1 MTKLRKNHKATS
13 VWDEV
18 AELKREKI
26 LQSAVDLFYTNG
38 YLQTTMDEIAESIG
52 ATKPFVYSHYAN
64 KAELLSEIARRTLRE
79 WLGVTT
85 QVSEKSLPP
94 TEALSLATHEF
105 TMIVL
110 GMYKLVS
117 IYFREQLNLPKEV
130 AVEIA
135 KMRREIDGQVR
146 TILSDGRKDGVFEFD
161 DLAVA
166 SQVVT
171 GMVSYVFAWYR
182 EPSRLAKDAICS
194 QMVLHVLRS
203 VGASTAGTQVRP
215 PPS

>member
-1 MTKLRKNHKATS
+1 MSKARNNPKATS

-38 YLQTTMDEIAESIG
+38 YLPTTMDVIAESIG
-52 ATKPFVYSHYAN
+52 ATKPFVYYHFEN

-85 QVSEKSLPP
+85 RVIEKSLSP
-94 TEALSLATHEF
+94 TETLALVTGQF

-110 GMYKLVS
+110 DMHKLVS

-135 KMRREIDGQVR
+135 EMRRQIDTQVR
-146 TILSDGRKDGVFEFD
+146 MILSEGKKAGVFEFN

-171 GMVSYVFAWYR
+171 GMVSFVFAWYR
-182 EPSRLAKDAICS
+182 EPSRLSKEAICD
-194 QMVLHVLRS
+194 QMVSHVLRS
-203 VGASTAGTQVRP
+203 VGATTQAG
-215 PPS
+215 

>member
-1 MTKLRKNHKATS
+1 MANLQKKSSAAS

-26 LQSAVDLFYTNG
+26 LHSAVDLFYKIG
-38 YLQTTMDEIAESIG
+38 YLPTTMDAIAESVG
-52 ATKPFVYSHYAN
+52 ATKPFVYYHFEN
-64 KAELLSEIARRTLRE
+64 KSELLSEIARRTLRE

-85 QVSEKSLPP
+85 RVVDMALPP
-94 TEALSLATHEF
+94 TEALSLATQQF
-105 TMIVL
+105 TLIVL
-110 GMYKLVS
+110 DRYKLVS

-130 AVEIA
+130 AEEIA
-135 KMRREIDGQVR
+135 QMRREIDTQVR
-146 TILSDGRKDGVFEFD
+146 MILSDGKKAGVFEFD

-171 GMVSYVFAWYR
+171 GMVSFVFAWYR
-182 EPSRLAKDAICS
+182 EPSRLSKEAICN

-203 VGASTAGTQVRP
+203 VGSTRAAP
-215 PPS
+215 

>member
-1 MTKLRKNHKATS
+1 MSKARNNPKATS

-38 YLQTTMDEIAESIG
+38 YLPTTMDVIAESIG
-52 ATKPFVYSHYAN
+52 ATKPFVYYHFEN
-64 KAELLSEIARRTLRE
+64 KAELLSEIARRTMRE

-85 QVSEKSLPP
+85 RVIEKSLSP
-94 TEALSLATHEF
+94 TETLALVTHQF

-110 GMYKLVS
+110 DMHKLVS

-130 AVEIA
+130 AAEIA
-135 KMRREIDGQVR
+135 EMRRQIDTQVR
-146 TILSDGRKDGVFEFD
+146 MILSEGKKAGVFEFN

-171 GMVSYVFAWYR
+171 GMVSFVFAWYR
-182 EPSRLAKDAICS
+182 EPSRLSKEAICD
-194 QMVLHVLRS
+194 QMVSHVLRS
-203 VGASTAGTQVRP
+203 VGATTQAG
-215 PPS
+215 

>member
-1 MTKLRKNHKATS
+1 MTKARNHPKAAS

-38 YLQTTMDEIAESIG
+38 YLPTTMDVIAESIG
-52 ATKPFVYSHYAN
+52 ATKPFVYYHYEN

-79 WLGVTT
+79 WLAVTT
-85 QVSEKSLPP
+85 RVIETSLPP
-94 TEALSLATHEF
+94 TETLALATREF

-110 GMYKLVS
+110 DMYKLVS

-130 AVEIA
+130 AAEIA
-135 KMRREIDGQVR
+135 EMRRQIDSQVR
-146 TILSDGRKDGVFEFD
+146 MILSEGKKVGAFEFD

-166 SQVVT
+166 RDRKSVV
-171 GMVSYVFAWYR
+171 
-182 EPSRLAKDAICS
+182 
-194 QMVLHVLRS
+194 
-203 VGASTAGTQVRP
+203 
-215 PPS
+215 

>member
-1 MTKLRKNHKATS
+1 MSKARNNPKATS

-38 YLQTTMDEIAESIG
+38 YLPTTMDVIAESIG
-52 ATKPFVYSHYAN
+52 ATKPFVYYHFEN

-85 QVSEKSLPP
+85 RVIEKSLSP
-94 TEALSLATHEF
+94 TETLALVTGQF

-110 GMYKLVS
+110 DMHKLVS

-135 KMRREIDGQVR
+135 EMRRQIDTQVR
-146 TILSDGRKDGVFEFD
+146 MILSEGKKAGVFEFN

-171 GMVSYVFAWYR
+171 GMVSFVFAWYR
-182 EPSRLAKDAICS
+182 EPSRLSKEAICDQVVS
-194 QMVLHVLRS
+194 HVLRS
-203 VGASTAGTQVRP
+203 VGATTQAG
-215 PPS
+215 

>member
-1 MTKLRKNHKATS
+1 MSKARNNPKATS

-38 YLQTTMDEIAESIG
+38 YLPTTMDVIAESIG
-52 ATKPFVYSHYAN
+52 ATKPFVYYHFEN

-85 QVSEKSLPP
+85 RVIEKSLSP
-94 TEALSLATHEF
+94 TETLALVTHQF

-110 GMYKLVS
+110 DMHKLVS

-130 AVEIA
+130 AAEIA
-135 KMRREIDGQVR
+135 EMRRQIDTQVR
-146 TILSDGRKDGVFEFD
+146 MILSEGKKAGVFEFN

-171 GMVSYVFAWYR
+171 GMVSFVFAWYR
-182 EPSRLAKDAICS
+182 EPSRLSKEAICD
-194 QMVLHVLRS
+194 QMVSHVLRS
-203 VGASTAGTQVRP
+203 VGATTQAG
-215 PPS
+215 

>member
-1 MTKLRKNHKATS
+1 MSKARTTSRAAS

-26 LQSAVDLFYTNG
+26 LQSAVDLFYTKG
-38 YLQTTMDEIAESIG
+38 YLPTTMDAIAESIG
-52 ATKPFVYSHYAN
+52 ATKPFVYYHFEN

-79 WLGVTT
+79 WMGVTT
-85 QVSEKSLPP
+85 RVIEQSLAP
-94 TEALSLATHEF
+94 TEALSLATHQF

-110 GMYKLVS
+110 DMYKLVS

-130 AVEIA
+130 AEEIA
-135 KMRREIDGQVR
+135 KMRRDIDTQVR
-146 TILSDGRKDGVFEFD
+146 MILSDGKKSGAFEFD

-171 GMVSYVFAWYR
+171 GMVSFAFAWYR
-182 EPSRLAKDAICS
+182 EPSRLSKEAICS
-194 QMVLHVLRS
+194 QMVSHVLRS
-203 VGASTAGTQVRP
+203 VGARTQER
-215 PPS
+215 

>member
-1 MTKLRKNHKATS
+1 MTKARNHPKAAS

-38 YLQTTMDEIAESIG
+38 YLPTTMDVIAESIG
-52 ATKPFVYSHYAN
+52 ATKPFVYYHYEN

-85 QVSEKSLPP
+85 RVIETSLPP
-94 TEALSLATHEF
+94 TETLSLATREF

-110 GMYKLVS
+110 DMYKLVS

-130 AVEIA
+130 AAEIA
-135 KMRREIDGQVR
+135 EMRRQIDSQVR
-146 TILSDGRKDGVFEFD
+146 MILAEGKKAGAFEFD

-171 GMVSYVFAWYR
+171 GMVSFVFAWYR
-182 EPSRLAKDAICS
+182 EPSRLSKEAICD
-194 QMVLHVLRS
+194 QMVSHVLRS
-203 VGASTAGTQVRP
+203 VGAKPQAW
-215 PPS
+215 

>member
-1 MTKLRKNHKATS
+1 MSKARNNPKATS

-18 AELKREKI
+18 ADLKREKI

-38 YLQTTMDEIAESIG
+38 YLPTTMDEIAESIG
-52 ATKPFVYSHYAN
+52 ATKPFVYYHFKN

-85 QVSEKSLPP
+85 RVIEKTLPP
-94 TEALSLATHEF
+94 TEALSLATHQF
-105 TMIVL
+105 TLIVL
-110 GMYKLVS
+110 DMHKFVS

-130 AVEIA
+130 AEEIA
-135 KMRREIDGQVR
+135 QMRREIDTQVR
-146 TILSDGRKDGVFEFD
+146 TILSDGKQSGVFDFD

-171 GMVSYVFAWYR
+171 GMVSYIFAWYR
-182 EPSRLAKDAICS
+182 EPSRLSKEAICN

-203 VGASTAGTQVRP
+203 AGATTAVM
-215 PPS
+215 

>member
-1 MTKLRKNHKATS
+1 MPKTRENPKAAS

-26 LQSAVDLFYTNG
+26 LQSAVDLFYANG
-38 YLQTTMDEIAESIG
+38 YLPTTMDAIAESIG
-52 ATKPFVYSHYAN
+52 ATKPFVYYHFEN

-85 QVSEKSLPP
+85 RVIEKSLPP
-94 TEALSLATHEF
+94 TETLSLATHQF

-110 GMYKLVS
+110 DMYKLVS
-117 IYFREQLNLPKEV
+117 IYFREHLNLPKEV
-130 AVEIA
+130 AEEIA
-135 KMRREIDGQVR
+135 LMRREIDTQVR
-146 TILSDGRKDGVFEFD
+146 KILSDGKKSGVFEFD

-171 GMVSYVFAWYR
+171 GMVSFVFAWYR
-182 EPSRLAKDAICS
+182 EPSRLSKDVICK
-194 QMVLHVLRS
+194 QMVSHVLRS
-203 VGASTAGTQVRP
+203 VGATMAAP
-215 PPS
+215 

>member
-1 MTKLRKNHKATS
+1 MSKARNNPKATS

-38 YLQTTMDEIAESIG
+38 YLPTTMDVIAESIG
-52 ATKPFVYSHYAN
+52 ATKPFVYYHFEN

-85 QVSEKSLPP
+85 RVIEKSLSP
-94 TEALSLATHEF
+94 TETLALVTHQF

-110 GMYKLVS
+110 DMHKLVS

-135 KMRREIDGQVR
+135 EMRRQIDTQVR
-146 TILSDGRKDGVFEFD
+146 MILSEGKKAGVFEFN

-171 GMVSYVFAWYR
+171 GMVSFVFAWYR
-182 EPSRLAKDAICS
+182 EPSRLSKEAICD
-194 QMVLHVLRS
+194 QMVSHVLRS
-203 VGASTAGTQVRP
+203 VGATTQAG
-215 PPS
+215 

>member
-1 MTKLRKNHKATS
+1 MSKARNSTRATS
-13 VWDEV
+13 IWDEV

-26 LQSAVDLFYTNG
+26 LQSAVDLFYANG
-38 YLQTTMDEIAESIG
+38 YLPTTMDEIAESIG
-52 ATKPFVYSHYAN
+52 ATKPFVYYHFEN

-85 QVSEKSLPP
+85 RVSEKSLPP
-94 TEALSLATHEF
+94 TEALSLATHQF
-105 TMIVL
+105 TLIVL
-110 GMYKLVS
+110 DRHKLVS

-130 AVEIA
+130 ADEIA
-135 KMRREIDGQVR
+135 QMRREIDTQVR
-146 TILSDGRKDGVFEFD
+146 TILSDGKKSGVFEFD

-171 GMVSYVFAWYR
+171 GMVSFVFAWYR
-182 EPSRLAKDAICS
+182 EPSRLTKESICN

-203 VGASTAGTQVRP
+203 VGAAAASC
-215 PPS
+215 

>member
-1 MTKLRKNHKATS
+1 MPKARQNRKSSS

-18 AELKREKI
+18 ADLKREKI

-38 YLQTTMDEIAESIG
+38 YLPTTMDHIAESIG
-52 ATKPFVYSHYAN
+52 ATKPFVYYHFEN

-85 QVSEKSLPP
+85 RVIEKSLPP
-94 TEALSLATHEF
+94 TEALALATHQF
-105 TMIVL
+105 TLIVL
-110 GMYKLVS
+110 DRHKLVS
-117 IYFREQLNLPKEV
+117 IYFREQLNLPKAV
-130 AVEIA
+130 AEEIA
-135 KMRREIDGQVR
+135 QMRREIDTQVR
-146 TILSDGRKDGVFEFD
+146 TILAGGEKSGVFAFD

-171 GMVSYVFAWYR
+171 GMVSFVFAWYR
-182 EPSRLAKDAICS
+182 EPSRLSKEAICN

-203 VGASTAGTQVRP
+203 VGATTSAK
-215 PPS
+215 

>member
-1 MTKLRKNHKATS
+1 MPKARNNPKAAS

-38 YLQTTMDEIAESIG
+38 YLPTTMDAIAESIG
-52 ATKPFVYSHYAN
+52 ATKPFVYYHFEN

-85 QVSEKSLPP
+85 SVIEKSLPP
-94 TEALSLATHEF
+94 TEMLSLATHQF

-110 GMYKLVS
+110 DMHKLVS

-130 AVEIA
+130 AEEIA
-135 KMRREIDGQVR
+135 KMRRDIDTQVR
-146 TILSDGRKDGVFEFD
+146 MILSDGKKSGVFEFD

-182 EPSRLAKDAICS
+182 EPSRLSKEAICY
-194 QMVLHVLRS
+194 QMVSHVLRS
-203 VGASTAGTQVRP
+203 VGATTATR
-215 PPS
+215 

>member
-1 MTKLRKNHKATS
+1 MSKARNNPKSAS

-38 YLQTTMDEIAESIG
+38 YLPTTMDVIAESIG
-52 ATKPFVYSHYAN
+52 ATKPFVYYHFKN

-79 WLGVTT
+79 WLRVTT
-85 QVSEKSLPP
+85 RVIEEALPP
-94 TEALSLATHEF
+94 TETLSLATRQF

-110 GMYKLVS
+110 DMHKLVS
-117 IYFREQLNLPKEV
+117 IYFREQLNLSKEV
-130 AVEIA
+130 AAEIA
-135 KMRREIDGQVR
+135 EMRRQIDTQVR
-146 TILSDGRKDGVFEFD
+146 MILSEGKKADVFEFE

-171 GMVSYVFAWYR
+171 GMVSFVFAWYR
-182 EPSRLAKDAICS
+182 EPSRLSKEAICD
-194 QMVLHVLRS
+194 QMVSHVLRA
-203 VGASTAGTQVRP
+203 VGAKPQAQ
-215 PPS
+215 